1 MSKQPPTARPHQ
13 PKPRLRIALVV
24 LAVLGCVI
32 SGILLNLAAPS
43 RSSGSLFG
51 ANFCTPSDHVNCD
64 YVLSS
69 RWARIG
75 PLPTAALGAAYFA
88 ALAMWFLV
96 IGVPNRAGRL
106 WHLFPL
112 ILTAVGLCG
121 SFWFVFVMATRL
133 PVWCTWC
140 VAAHVVNALLFAL
153 TLLIWPRVAATEPPD
168 QPPYPT
174 STRAVSVLTGAAVF
188 VLFFLL
194 AGFAY
199 RNQMVARAFQLE
211 YLDATNNIEYIAW
224 RHAQSPLR
232 DIPLRDDDA
241 GFGNPDAPFT
251 LVVFSDFECVNCW
264 DLHRNAVR
272 IVSQF
277 PGVLR
282 LVSRHY
288 PVSAR
293 CNPHVGGGLHYF
305 ACDAAF
311 AAEAARA
318 TGSAEQWHDYQEL
331 LYKNRERFDEG
342 PYNELARQ
350 VGLDQEAFAA
360 AMTNEEVRRRVG
372 EDIDLAHRLGVE
384 RTPAI
389 FLNGRALAN
398 WRITTTDPKPKMDIE
413 KTLALWEHLL
423 GETAAIHLSSPP
435 TQGSRDR

>member
-1 MSKQPPTARPHQ
+1 MSQQPPTARPYR
-13 PKPRLRIALVV
+13 PKPHLRIALVT
-24 LAVLGCVI
+24 LAALGCVI

-43 RSSGSLFG
+43 RASGSLFG
-51 ANFCTPSDHVNCD
+51 ANFCTPTDHVNCD

-75 PLPTAALGAAYFA
+75 PLPTAGLGVAYFT
-88 ALAMWFLV
+88 ALAVWFLV
-96 IGVPNRAGRL
+96 IGVPNQAGRL
-106 WHLFPL
+106 WHLLPS

-140 VAAHVVNALLFAL
+140 VAAHMVNALLFAL
-153 TLLIWPRVAATEPPD
+153 TIATWPRAVAAAPPD

-174 STRAVSVLTGAAVF
+174 SMRAVSVLAGSAAF
-188 VLFFLL
+188 ALMLL
-194 AGFAY
+194 IVGFAY
-199 RNQMVARAFQLE
+199 RSQMVARAFQLE
-211 YLDATNNIEYIAW
+211 YLAATNNIEYIAW
-224 RHAQSPLR
+224 RHTQSPLR
-232 DIPLRDDDA
+232 VIPLRDDDA
-241 GFGNPDAPFT
+241 GFGNPDARFT

-264 DLHRNAVR
+264 DFHRNAVAM
-272 IVSQF
+272 VSQF
-277 PGVLR
+277 PGTLR
-282 LVSRHY
+282 LVTRHY

-293 CNPHVGGGLHYF
+293 CNPHVGAGLHYF

-331 LYKNRERFDEG
+331 LYKNRERFDES

-350 VGLDQEAFAA
+350 VGLDLDAFAA
-360 AMTNEEVRRRVG
+360 AMTSEEVRRRVE

-398 WRITTTDPKPKMDIE
+398 WRISTTDPKAKLDIE
-413 KTLALWEHLL
+413 KTLELWEHLL
-423 GETAAIHLSSPP
+423 GETAVLHRQPP
-435 TQGSRDR
+435 PARHAE